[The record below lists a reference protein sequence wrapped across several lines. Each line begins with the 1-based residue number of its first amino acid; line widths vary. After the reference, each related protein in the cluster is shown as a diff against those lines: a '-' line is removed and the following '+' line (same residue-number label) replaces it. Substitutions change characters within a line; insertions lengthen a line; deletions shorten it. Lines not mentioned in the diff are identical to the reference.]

1 MKKIYFL
8 LVFLLVIF
16 MLFEFTPI
24 EEKEGDFII
33 QRGDNFLEVTNN
45 LKNRGYI
52 KSKTLFIYELIKS
65 NKKLEIKAGKY
76 DFEKEMNDQEI
87 INVITKGF
95 NSLSIITI
103 IPGTTTKNIANTLN
117 KRTSITQEDF
127 FEIALLDNE
136 EITKEF
142 SFLKDKPVDVGYE
155 GYFFPDTYQI
165 DFYENK
171 ENLVKIVFS
180 NFGKKLNEELRK
192 DIEKNNRS
200 IFETIIMASMIEKEV
215 VIYEDK
221 QIVSGILWKRL
232 DNGVPLQVDSTLLY
246 FLSSDNPNVD
256 DRNIESWYNTYKY
269 KGLPITPICNP
280 GIESIKAAIYP
291 KSSDYWYY
299 LNAKNGETIFS
310 KTLGEQLI
318 NKAKYL
324 E

>member
-65 NKKLEIKAGKY
+65 NKKSEIKAGKY

>member
-1 MKKIYFL
+1 
-8 LVFLLVIF
+8 

-65 NKKLEIKAGKY
+65 NKKSEIKAGKY